1 MNNRHLLDSFLKP
14 DSVALIGVSQ
24 KTGKGTFNTLEN
36 LITFGYK
43 GKIYPVNPNAGEIL
57 GLKVYKNVQALPK
70 GLDLAIIMTPRDVVP
85 EILVDCADREM
96 KGAIIIT
103 EGFGETDNRGNLLQG
118 KIDDTVVRKGIRVLG
133 PNSVGVI
140 NSFQNFS
147 SAFIPLP
154 KYLSPVALV
163 SQSGGFFE
171 GFPDCPFGKGIDL
184 GNTCDVNFIDAISY
198 FEKDHDIRVI
208 VLHMEGIE
216 DVPGFIS
223 ACRQVVRSKPII
235 VIKGGR
241 SESGG
246 KAAAS
251 HTGSLSGKDDLYS
264 AMFRQSGILHVNSI
278 TEIGDITRALLSLPP
293 FTGNRI
299 AVVTPTGA
307 GGIISLDSIEKYGF
321 KPAVISGETIDGID
335 HLFRPW
341 TKVGNP
347 FDILSAGMAHGF
359 KNVLTEVLESCLNDK
374 NVDIVITVC
383 GAYTLKTIKKITARY
398 PEKPV
403 VAWVTGA
410 DQLLITEKAKLY
422 DFKPYY
428 VSPDRALYAVKMVC
442 EYYRQRLN

>member
-1 MNNRHLLDSFLKP
+1 MNHRHLLDSFLKP

-24 KTGKGTFNTLEN
+24 KTGKGAFNTLEN
-36 LITFGYK
+36 LITFGFK
-43 GKIYPVNPNAGEIL
+43 GKIYPVNPNASEIL
-57 GLKVYKNVQALPK
+57 GLKVYKNVQDLPK
-70 GLDLAIIMTPRDVVP
+70 GVDLALIMTPRDLVP

-103 EGFGETDNRGNLLQG
+103 EGFAETDDRGHHLQDR
-118 KIDDTVVRKGIRVLG
+118 INDTVARKDIRVLG

-216 DVPGFIS
+216 NVQGFIS
-223 ACRQVVRSKPII
+223 TCRQVVRSKPII

-246 KAAAS
+246 NAASS

-264 AMFRQSGILHVNSI
+264 AMFRQSGILHVDSI
-278 TEIGDITRALLSLPP
+278 TEIGDIAKAFLSLPP

-299 AVVTPTGA
+299 AIVTPTGA
-307 GGIISLDSIEKYGF
+307 GGIISLDSVEKYGF
-321 KPAVISGETIDGID
+321 EPAVISGETIDEIN

-341 TKVGNP
+341 TRVGNP
-347 FDILSAGMAHGF
+347 FDILSAGMAQGF
-359 KNVLTEVLESCLNDK
+359 KFVLTEVLESCLEEKD
-374 NVDIVITVC
+374 VDIVMTVC
-383 GAYTLKTIKKITARY
+383 GAYTLKTIKKITSMY

-410 DQLLITEKAKLY
+410 DQLLIAEKAKLY

-428 VSPDRALYAVKMVC
+428 VSPDRALYAIKRVR
-442 EYYRQRLN
+442 EYYSQRHN